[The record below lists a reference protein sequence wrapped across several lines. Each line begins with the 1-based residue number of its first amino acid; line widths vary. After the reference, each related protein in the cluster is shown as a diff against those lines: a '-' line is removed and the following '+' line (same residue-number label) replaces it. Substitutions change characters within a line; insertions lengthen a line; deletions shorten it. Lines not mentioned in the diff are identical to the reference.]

1 MVTLIQWILWN
12 FLHNSPR
19 RHHLAQ
25 ARMVLSSKYT
35 FWTIFAKA
43 GNYSP
48 RRESSS
54 LKRGYSRPGEEAP
67 GASVLPRVLSPRREI
82 FRPSEEVFS
91 PRQEYFRSGENR
103 PCSLDYFRPSDK
115 FFAQARGIFA
125 RAKLVSPKLKKEF
138 FCFLA
143 FCFWMFSSLECNVC
157 I

>member
-1 MVTLIQWILWN
+1 MI

-25 ARMVLSSKYT
+25 VRIVSSSKYAL
-35 FWTIFAKA
+35 WTLFAQA

-54 LKRGYSRPGEEAP
+54 LKRGYTRPGEEAH
-67 GASVLPRVLSPRREI
+67 GASVLSGVFLLRREI

-91 PRQEYFRSGENR
+91 PRAEYFRSGENR

-125 RAKLVSPKLKKEF
+125 RAKLVSPKLKKKKNF
-138 FCFLA
+138 FCFL
-143 FCFWMFSSLECNVC
+143 FLNV
-157 I
+157 

>member
-1 MVTLIQWILWN
+1 MLI

-25 ARMVLSSKYT
+25 ARIVSSSKYAL
-35 FWTIFAKA
+35 WTVFAQA
-43 GNYSP
+43 RNYSP

-54 LKRGYSRPGEEAP
+54 LKRGYTRPGEEAP
-67 GASVLPRVLSPRREI
+67 GASVLSGVLSPRREI

-91 PRQEYFRSGENR
+91 PRREYFRSGKNR

-125 RAKLVSPKLKKEF
+125 PAKLVSPKLIF
-138 FCFLA
+138 FGLFVSECLA
-143 FCFWMFSSLECNVC
+143 LLECNVC

>member
-1 MVTLIQWILWN
+1 MHGNSDIWILLI

-25 ARMVLSSKYT
+25 ARIASSSKYALLT
-35 FWTIFAKA
+35 VFAQA

-54 LKRGYSRPGEEAP
+54 LKRGYTRPGEEAP
-67 GASVLPRVLSPRREI
+67 GASVLSRVLSPRREI

-91 PRQEYFRSGENR
+91 RKREYFRSGENR

-115 FFAQARGIFA
+115 FFAQARGIFV
-125 RAKLVSPKLKKEF
+125 RAKLVSPKLKNF
-138 FCFLA
+138 FFFDFL
-143 FCFWMFSSLECNVC
+143 FLNV
-157 I
+157 

>member
-1 MVTLIQWILWN
+1 MLLI

-25 ARMVLSSKYT
+25 ARIVSSSKYAL
-35 FWTIFAKA
+35 WTVFAQA

-54 LKRGYSRPGEEAP
+54 LKRGYTRPDEEAP
-67 GASVLPRVLSPRREI
+67 GASVLSGVLSPRREI

-91 PRQEYFRSGENR
+91 PRREYFRSSENR

-115 FFAQARGIFA
+115 FFPQARGIFA
-125 RAKLVSPKLKKEF
+125 RAKLVSPKLKKKNF
-138 FCFLA
+138 FFWLFVSECLA
-143 FCFWMFSSLECNVC
+143 LLECNVC